1 MDPYKTLGI
10 SASQVKI
17 ESDLIKVRQKAK
29 QLYKR
34 YASEGDKFGAKKVM
48 EAFDLVKGNMKKIGE
63 GAYKLIGR
71 GRKERELD
79 RHFNHQ
85 SKEIKKDKR
94 VKRTLKQASKGEKR
108 LHLPGDKERIP
119 SKARMYRKSRRRR
132 RREYE
137 RRKAKKPKLDILQG
151 LHRLAA
157 VLPNKNKFPK
167 VIKLLHRWIKEYMNL
182 DNREY
187 IFQVL
192 DRLSKI
198 EWIGDEWESR
208 QDVVVVFE
216 YVLAYNK
223 QWFDQC
229 ERNQRLSQAWQLST
243 VIFCKCFTDDAF
255 TMNSTIQ
262 RLTEVFELIEK
273 QKPVIDEYL
282 AEQARREATKLE
294 AKREYGKLEK
304 KEEIK
309 DEEAKLEAAKLE
321 SGPGKKAKGNMAEP
335 VGVGPVASP
344 ASPADGP
351 AKTEVKM
358 EEMLVKT
365 EVKEEENEENDNEG
379 DEFFGPD
386 PEDDSDG
393 ESEEEEDAEED
404 AALSD
409 AEAKHTTKKE
419 KDGGDCIA
427 LDDSD
432 GDNSVKY
439 EVSSGGGSEES
450 ADEVTSSSEAEELT
464 SMVFPTPSIG
474 ESLVGLRA
482 TFVFRCLLAL
492 FRNRHHIW
500 ARTKVDNFFQDVY
513 HRRACFDQEQQ
524 TQVEAWQ
531 SRIKVLQKENGPKV
545 GESNNILEAARP
557 VVDSRETVVLNA
569 SDAGAWSSKQTF
581 DAREVNGGKNVI
593 R

>member
-10 SASQVKI
+10 SASQVKVD
-17 ESDLIKVRQKAK
+17 SDIQKVRQKAK

-34 YASEGDKFGAKKVM
+34 YAAEGEKWKAKKVM
-48 EAFDLVKGNMKKIGE
+48 EAFELVKSNMKKIGE

-94 VKRTLKQASKGEKR
+94 VRRTLAQARKGEKR

-132 RREYE
+132 RREHE

-157 VLPNKNKFPK
+157 VLPQKNKFPK

-182 DNREY
+182 DSREY

-192 DRLSKI
+192 DKLSKV
-198 EWIGDEWESR
+198 EWIGDEWEPR
-208 QDVVVVFE
+208 QDVIVIFE
-216 YVLAYNK
+216 YVLAYNR
-223 QWFDQC
+223 QWFDESEQ
-229 ERNQRLSQAWQLST
+229 NQMLAQAWQCST
-243 VIFCKCFTDDAF
+243 VTFCKCFTDDAF

-262 RLTEVFELIEK
+262 RLTEVFALIEK
-273 QKPVIDEYL
+273 QKPVIDSYL
-282 AEQARREATKLE
+282 ENQAKREATKL
-294 AKREYGKLEK
+294 
-304 KEEIK
+304 
-309 DEEAKLEAAKLE
+309 EAKLEAAKLE
-321 SGPGKKAKGNMAEP
+321 KKEEIEDETKLEAKLESCPGKKAKGLMAEP
-335 VGVGPVASP
+335 VDVGPMASP
-344 ASPADGP
+344 GSPADMP
-351 AKTEVKM
+351 
-358 EEMLVKT
+358 VKT
-365 EVKEEENEENDNEG
+365 EVKEEDMLIKTEVREEEDDNEG
-379 DEFFGPD
+379 DDFFG

-393 ESEEEEDAEED
+393 ESDEEEDAEEN
-404 AALSD
+404 
-409 AEAKHTTKKE
+409 
-419 KDGGDCIA
+419 DGGECIA

-432 GDNSVKY
+432 GENSVKY
-439 EVSSGGGSEES
+439 EVSSGGSEES
-450 ADEVTSSSEAEELT
+450 ALAVTSSSSEAEELQ
-464 SMVFPTPSIG
+464 SMIFPTPSVG
-474 ESLVGLRA
+474 ESLVELRSA
-482 TFVFRCLLAL
+482 FVFRCLLAL

-500 ARTKVDNFFQDVY
+500 ARTKVDNFFQDIY
-513 HRRACFDQEQQ
+513 HRRACLDQEQQ

-531 SRIKVLQKENGPKV
+531 SRIKVLQKENGHKV

-557 VVDSRETVVLNA
+557 VVDSRETVVINSA
-569 SDAGAWSSKQTF
+569 DAGTWSSKQTF
-581 DAREVNGGKNVI
+581 DAREVNGGRNVI

>member
-10 SASQVKI
+10 TASSVKVD
-17 ESDLIKVRQKAK
+17 SDLSKVRHKAK

-34 YASEGDKFGAKKVM
+34 YAAEGDKFSAKKVM
-48 EAFDLVKGNMKKIGE
+48 EAFDLVKSNMKKIGE

-94 VKRTLKQASKGEKR
+94 VRRTLKQARKGEKR
-108 LHLPGDKERIP
+108 FHLPGDKERIP
-119 SKARMYRKSRRRR
+119 DKARMYRKSRRRR
-132 RREYE
+132 RREHE

-157 VLPNKNKFPK
+157 VLPQKNKFPK

-182 DNREY
+182 DSREY

-192 DRLSKI
+192 DKLSKA
-198 EWIGDEWESR
+198 EWIGDEWEPR
-208 QDVVVVFE
+208 QDVIVIFE

-223 QWFDQC
+223 QWFDES
-229 ERNQRLSQAWQLST
+229 ERNQMLAQAWQLST
-243 VIFCKCFTDDAF
+243 VTFCKCFTDDAF

-262 RLTEVFELIEK
+262 RLNEVFALIEK
-273 QKPVIDEYL
+273 QKPVIDLYL
-282 AEQARREATKLE
+282 QDQSKREATKLE
-294 AKREYGKLEK
+294 AKREAAKLEK

-309 DEEAKLEAAKLE
+309 DEAKLEAAKLE
-321 SGPGKKAKGNMAEP
+321 SCTGKKAKGLMAEP
-335 VGVGPVASP
+335 VDVGPIASP
-344 ASPADGP
+344 GSPADMP
-351 AKTEVKM
+351 VKTEVKV
-358 EEMLVKT
+358 EDMLVKT
-365 EVKEEENEENDNEG
+365 EVKEEENENEG
-379 DEFFGPD
+379 DDFFG

-393 ESEEEEDAEED
+393 ESEEEEYGEED

-409 AEAKHTTKKE
+409 AETKNERRGASGPEKE
-419 KDGGDCIA
+419 KDGGECIA

-432 GDNSVKY
+432 GDNSEKY
-439 EVSSGGGSEES
+439 EVSSGGSEES
-450 ADEVTSSSEAEELT
+450 ADEVTSSSEAEEL
-464 SMVFPTPSIG
+464 SAMVFPTPSIG
-474 ESLVGLRA
+474 ESLVELRSA
-482 TFVFRCLLAL
+482 FVFRCLLAL

-513 HRRACFDQEQQ
+513 HRRACLDNEQQ

-531 SRIKVLQKENGPKV
+531 SRIKTLQKENGHKV
-545 GESNNILEAARP
+545 GEANNILEAARP
-557 VVDSRETVVLNA
+557 VVDSREDMVINSA
-569 SDAGAWSSKQTF
+569 DAGSWASKQTF
-581 DAREVNGGKNVI
+581 DAREVNAGRNVI